1 MTHTSDF
8 VMYFDESGT
17 FTGDSVTYP
26 DVFLTFTSESEMYT
40 NESGAYPG
48 DFVAKIAQGAC
59 RYQD

>member
-1 MTHTSDF
+1 
-8 VMYFDESGT
+8 MYFDESGT